1 MLIMNSTLQFIFFL
15 AMVLT
20 TYGLLNYYFLR
31 KHRFII
37 TGKTFP
43 LALLRLILFT
53 VILAPVATFIF
64 SAKEMSMLASITGF
78 TGYSWLAFLGLFLVI
93 HGILDLFVFILE
105 KRGKEFSKKTI
116 QIITAVAVS
125 VNVIIIFYGFFEAQ
139 NIQIEKLSF
148 SSPKIK
154 EGRTIKIVQI
164 SDVHFSPII
173 SVHSAKKIRDM
184 VQKQNPDIIIS
195 TGDFL
200 DRAIRKKKE
209 VAAVMRTLKA
219 PLGKYAITGNHE
231 FIAGIKYSVDFIKNS
246 GFKLIRNDTVVI
258 EDMLNL
264 TGVDDLSASRFGYTV
279 KISEETVLSKVD
291 SKNYTIL
298 LKHQPKVDEKN
309 TQYYDLQLSGH
320 THAGQ
325 IFPFTLFAKIAFPY
339 LCGFYKVNDNT
350 NIYVNRG
357 TGTWGPP
364 IRFLVSPEITVIELK
379 HQK

>member
-1 MLIMNSTLQFIFFL
+1 MNSTLQFIFFL
-15 AMVLT
+15 AMVLS

-31 KHRFII
+31 KHKFII

-43 LALLRLILFT
+43 LALLRLLVFTIILT
-53 VILAPVATFIF
+53 PVATFIF
-64 SAKEMSMLASITGF
+64 SAREMSILASITGF

-93 HGILDLFVFILE
+93 HGILDLIVFILE
-105 KRGKEFSKKTI
+105 KRGREFSKKTI

-125 VNVIIIFYGFFEAQ
+125 INVIIIIYGYFEAL
-139 NIQIEKLSF
+139 NIQVEKVTF
-148 SSPKIK
+148 VSPKIK

-173 SVHSAKKIRDM
+173 SVHSAKKIRDL

-231 FIAGIKYSVDFIKNS
+231 FIADIKYSVNFIENS
-246 GFKLIRNDTVVI
+246 GFKLIRNDTVI
-258 EDMLNL
+258 IDDMINL
-264 TGVDDLSASRFGYTV
+264 SGVDDLSASRFGYTI
-279 KISEETVLSKVD
+279 KISEATVLSKVD
-291 SKNYTIL
+291 TKNYTIL
-298 LKHQPKVDEKN
+298 LKHQPKVNLENTKN
-309 TQYYDLQLSGH
+309 YDLQLSGH

-339 LCGFYKVNDNT
+339 LCGFYKINDHT
-350 NIYVNRG
+350 DIYVNRG

-364 IRFLVSPEITVIELK
+364 IRFLVTPEITVIELK
-379 HQK
+379 HGKKN

>member
-1 MLIMNSTLQFIFFL
+1 
-15 AMVLT
+15 MVLS

-31 KHRFII
+31 KHKFII

-43 LALLRLILFT
+43 LALLRLLVFTIILT
-53 VILAPVATFIF
+53 PVATFIF
-64 SAKEMSMLASITGF
+64 SAREMSILASITGF

-93 HGILDLFVFILE
+93 HGILDLIVFILE
-105 KRGKEFSKKTI
+105 KRGREFSKKTI

-125 VNVIIIFYGFFEAQ
+125 INVIIIIYGYFEAL
-139 NIQIEKLSF
+139 NIQVEKVTF
-148 SSPKIK
+148 VSPKIK

-173 SVHSAKKIRDM
+173 SVHSAKKIRDL

-231 FIAGIKYSVDFIKNS
+231 FIADIKYSVNFIENS
-246 GFKLIRNDTVVI
+246 GFKLIRNDTVI
-258 EDMLNL
+258 IDDMINL
-264 TGVDDLSASRFGYTV
+264 SGVDDLSASRFGYTI
-279 KISEETVLSKVD
+279 KISEATVLSKVD
-291 SKNYTIL
+291 TKNYTIL
-298 LKHQPKVDEKN
+298 LKHQPKVNLENTKN
-309 TQYYDLQLSGH
+309 YDLQLSGH

-339 LCGFYKVNDNT
+339 LCGFYKINDHT
-350 NIYVNRG
+350 DIYVNRG

-364 IRFLVSPEITVIELK
+364 IRFLVTPEITVIELK
-379 HQK
+379 HGKKN

>member
-1 MLIMNSTLQFIFFL
+1 MNSTLQFIFFL